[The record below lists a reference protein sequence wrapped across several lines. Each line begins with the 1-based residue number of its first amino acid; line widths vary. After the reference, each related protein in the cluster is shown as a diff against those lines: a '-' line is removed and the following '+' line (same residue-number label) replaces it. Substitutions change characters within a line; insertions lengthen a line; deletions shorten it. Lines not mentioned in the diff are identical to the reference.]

1 MDFLRV
7 GLVRYKERLESRDV
21 IVFNLRK
28 GRIYMTGVVDFL
40 VKY

>member
-28 GRIYMTGVVDFL
+28 GRIYDLYDGSRRFFS
-40 VKY
+40 